1 MTASGP
7 WKAPSPGRRVSHLAP
22 PGAAASTRPTAGRM
36 VDHQEIQR
44 GARSCFPG
52 PAECGQNSPS
62 RSGSKTGRLSN
73 RASGGILP
81 PEARLFLSVAKCMAK
96 RKSGNLNRPKLLYIA
111 REKTAFQ
118 LKSGLFFGA
127 AGRIRTADLILTKR
141 LFEFFLTIFALYG
154 HICSNPLAF
163 RHSSNALPPYTP
175 HRTVAENVVKNAPS
189 PLPEIFSRLGQGIIP
204 GKRPKIGF
212 HNQ

>member
-118 LKSGLFFGA
+118 LKSGLFFWSCWA
-127 AGRIRTADLILTKR
+127 DSNRRPHPYQATLELFSNYFSCFMAISAPIRLLSATL
-141 LFEFFLTIFALYG
+141 
-154 HICSNPLAF
+154 
-163 RHSSNALPPYTP
+163 
-175 HRTVAENVVKNAPS
+175 
-189 PLPEIFSRLGQGIIP
+189 
-204 GKRPKIGF
+204 
-212 HNQ
+212 

>member
-73 RASGGILP
+73 RASGGKMP

-141 LFEFFLTIFALYG
+141 PWNFFLTIFRALWPY
-154 HICSNPLAF
+154 PLQSACF
-163 RHSSNALPPYTP
+163 PPLFDHKVSVCFTAVCGWLCGQSVGAVGS
-175 HRTVAENVVKNAPS
+175 RDLTVCTNVVRVQFSAP
-189 PLPEIFSRLGQGIIP
+189 PQ
-204 GKRPKIGF
+204 
-212 HNQ
+212 